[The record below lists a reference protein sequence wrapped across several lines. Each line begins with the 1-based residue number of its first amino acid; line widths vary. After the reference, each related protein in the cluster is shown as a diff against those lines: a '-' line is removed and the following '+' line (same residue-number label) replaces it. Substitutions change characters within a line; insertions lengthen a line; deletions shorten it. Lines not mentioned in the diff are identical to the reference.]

1 MKSGKLFRSLI
12 TDYWS
17 VLAHFISLD
26 TSWILI
32 WVFWS
37 QTGQYCRLGESFLLL
52 FPRLF
57 QRDAMKFCFP

>member
-17 VLAHFISLD
+17 VLAHFSSSD

-32 WVFWS
+32 WFFWS
-37 QTGQYCRLGESFLLL
+37 QTGQYCCLGESFLL
-52 FPRLF
+52 PSPQLF